1 MLNGDAETACSVIE
15 LSTGKFDQGQIL
27 YQVKVGVE
35 PEENAEDLRA
45 RLSAIGADAIAHAIL
60 QFEDLR
66 STAIRQADTG
76 YQTSSAPKLKKVISD
91 LDFEQ
96 LSKKEVYRIYRAVGH
111 SFPLRV
117 LWNGEQPL
125 MLKKLAP
132 ENTPIPT
139 FSADARA
146 AAAPGDVLFH
156 PASKLVYVL
165 CGDGE
170 WVGVSNLMFPTKKVL
185 NAAAFANGY
194 SVRKQGGRF
203 AAVDATR

>member
-15 LSTGKFDQGQIL
+15 LSTGKFDQGRIL
-27 YQVKVGVE
+27 YQVKIGVE

-45 RLSAIGADAIAHAIL
+45 RLSVIGADAIAHATL

-76 YQTSSAPKLKKVISD
+76 YKTSSAPKLKKVISD

-146 AAAPGDVLFH
+146 AAAPGASPPGSPRGSAP
-156 PASKLVYVL
+156 PAPPAR
-165 CGDGE
+165 GDGDANHVDHCSGPRTLAGS
-170 WVGVSNLMFPTKKVL
+170 VGCLEC
-185 NAAAFANGY
+185 GY
-194 SVRKQGGRF
+194 RSDVASLGLCF
-203 AAVDATR
+203 